1 MEHGNSM
8 HKLRTKLKTLF
19 RLLTSDSVSFGFLL
33 RYAFGQLLAYSGI
46 GKYISFSTS
55 NYRLYLTRSP
65 VAMVAYGSPHISRD
79 EELVAQDILVDG
91 DICLD
96 IGANIGTFSLVAS
109 GVVGETGKVIAF
121 EAHPVTASYMEKNIS
136 LNKKTNIS
144 LVQKALGEKAGV
156 IGFSNDGYDDV
167 NHVAVESKLKVEI
180 VRLDDCNEIQHIQTI
195 KLIKLDVEGFELFVL
210 QGGEKTFSKAQYVLF
225 EAFDKNCKQFGYSV
239 KDLYSWFESHGFTL
253 INQDTKS
260 SLNIEKSGQ
269 DFLCNVL
276 AVRNSP

>member
-1 MEHGNSM
+1 M

-19 RLLTSDSVSFGFLL
+19 RLLTSDSVSFGFLV
-33 RYAFGQLLAYSGI
+33 RYASGQLLAYSGI

-55 NYRLYLTRSP
+55 NYKLYLTCSP

-79 EELVAQDILVDG
+79 EELVAQEILVDG
-91 DICLD
+91 DVCLD

-109 GVVGETGKVIAF
+109 DVVGETGKVIAF

-144 LVQKALGEKAGV
+144 LIQKALGEKAGV

-180 VRLDDCNEIQHIQTI
+180 VKLDDCEEMQHIDRI

-225 EAFDKNCKQFGYSV
+225 EAFDKNCNQFGYSV
-239 KDLYSWFESHGFTL
+239 KDLYSWFEAHGFTL